1 MRLIELLSKKAFL
14 FKEVF
19 ASLESKNFRLYSL
32 GQGISLIGTWM
43 QQIAMSWLVYRLTGS
58 VFLLGLIG
66 FTGQAP
72 TFILSP
78 FAGVITDRL
87 NKHRI
92 MIATQILFMIQAAVL
107 AVLVLTNTIQVWHII
122 SLSLFFGFI
131 SAFDA
136 PARQSLVIDLIE
148 KPEHLSNAIALNSAM
163 FNGARLVGPGIAG
176 FTIAIVGEG
185 ICFTMNA
192 ISYIAVIWALMAMN
206 MTQKQR
212 PPQQETNL
220 KKSFSEGFKYTFGF
234 APIKILLILLAVISL
249 LGLPYIVLMPAY
261 AKELLKG
268 GSAMLGILMSAV
280 GAGALI
286 GALYLASRKTV
297 IGLGQIISIS
307 TVTFGIALITAA
319 YSRSEWLS
327 VISLFFTGLAMITVI
342 ASINTLIQTL
352 ADEDKRGRVMS
363 FYAMALMGMN
373 PIGNLLAGTVATII
387 GITYTL
393 AIGGV
398 ATIAAG
404 IWFQKQRPLL
414 RKHIRPVFVSKGI
427 IQDPSIEAPP
437 AN

>member
-1 MRLIELLSKKAFL
+1 MRLVELLPKKVFL

-19 ASLESKNFRLYSL
+19 ASLESKNYRLYSL

-43 QQIAMSWLVYRLTGS
+43 QNVAMSWLVYRLTGS
-58 VFLLGLIG
+58 VFLLGLVG
-66 FTGQAP
+66 FTSQAP

-87 NKHRI
+87 NRHKI
-92 MIATQILFMIQAAVL
+92 MIATQVFFMLQAILL
-107 AVLVLTNTIQVWHII
+107 AVLVLTNAVQVWHII
-122 SLSLFFGFI
+122 TLSLFFGFI

-185 ICFTMNA
+185 ICFTINA
-192 ISYIAVIWALMAMN
+192 VSYIAVIWALMAMN
-206 MTQKQR
+206 MTQKQKSAK
-212 PPQQETNL
+212 QETNL

-234 APIKILLILLAVISL
+234 APIKILLILLAIISL
-249 LGLPYIVLMPAY
+249 LGLPYVVLMPAY
-261 AKELLKG
+261 AKELLQG
-268 GSAMLGILMSAV
+268 GSAMLGLLMSSV

-297 IGLGQIISIS
+297 LGLGRIISIS
-307 TVTFGIALITAA
+307 TVTFGIALIIAA
-319 YSRSEWLS
+319 YSKSEWLS
-327 VISLFFTGLAMITVI
+327 LLSLFFTGLAMITVI

-373 PIGNLLAGTVATII
+373 PIGNLLAGTIATVI

-393 AIGGV
+393 AIGGA

-404 IWFQKQRPLL
+404 IWFQKQRPML

-427 IQDPSIEAPP
+427 IRDTSIVVPP